1 MLNKIMLITYPD
13 SMGHDLKNLHHIL
26 NLYFKDAVKMVH
38 ILPFFPSSG
47 DRGFA
52 PLGYEK
58 VSEEFGNWGD
68 VRMLSEEYPL
78 MFDYMINHISA
89 HSPYYQDFLENKD
102 QSPYRGLF
110 IRYKDFWKN
119 GMPSQ
124 AETDAI
130 YKRKPR
136 APYVMAEFA
145 DQTQEAVW
153 CTFERNRLTLT
164 WKQRK
169 ENAFWK
175 KIFAGWL
182 DTVHL
187 LSVWMLLPML

>member
-13 SMGHDLKNLHHIL
+13 SMGHDLKDLHHIL

-58 VSEEFGNWGD
+58 VSEEFGDWED
-68 VRMLSEEYPL
+68 IRMLSEEYPL

-89 HSPYYQDFLENKD
+89 HSPYYQDFLEKKD

-110 IRYKDFWKN
+110 IRYKDFWEN
-119 GMPSQ
+119 GMPTQRMLFISGSPEHLMLWQ
-124 AETDAI
+124 SLGI
-130 YKRKPR
+130 RPR
-136 APYVMAEFA
+136 RQSGVLL
-145 DQTQEAVW
+145 
-153 CTFERNRLTLT
+153 ERNRSTLT
-164 WKQRK
+164 WRQRK
-169 ENAFWK
+169 ESAFWK
-175 KIFAGWL
+175 KIFAGWP

-187 LSVWMLLPML
+187 LSAWMLLPML

>member
-13 SMGHDLKNLHHIL
+13 SMGHDLKDLHHIL
-26 NLYFKDAVKMVH
+26 DRYFKDAVKMVH
-38 ILPFFPSSG
+38 ILPFFLSSG

-58 VSEEFGNWGD
+58 VSEEFGNWED

-110 IRYKDFWKN
+110 IRYKDLEKWNAK
-119 GMPSQ
+119 PS
-124 AETDAI
+124 
-130 YKRKPR
+130 
-136 APYVMAEFA
+136 
-145 DQTQEAVW
+145 
-153 CTFERNRLTLT
+153 RNRCYL
-164 WKQRK
+164 
-169 ENAFWK
+169 
-175 KIFAGWL
+175 
-182 DTVHL
+182 
-187 LSVWMLLPML
+187 